1 MSIRAQVALVGNP
14 NSGKTTLFNA
24 LTGLTARTG
33 NYPGI
38 TVESRTGTFE
48 IENNAIDVVDLPGT
62 YSMAPRSDDEAVAV
76 RGVLGTLDARV
87 RPELI
92 VCVVDGTAIERHLYL
107 AITLRE
113 LGVPMVLAVTMTDTL
128 DAEGR
133 HLDCEELSSR
143 LGVPV
148 FPASGVRPAE
158 IASLKKGILRVLIE
172 GARTK
177 PIASP
182 PVALPAASLDVAR
195 SLKSKLRFDADDD
208 AVALWALSVAHAGHA
223 NVLGLDDDDARRVA
237 ALRDDGDK
245 LSIAI
250 AARYKKAHTFCAGIV
265 GNAPHAPEEERTRQ
279 IDAFVLHPILGP
291 VFFVVVFGTLFQALF
306 SWSAPLMDLIEAGIG
321 ALGDAFAA
329 RIPDSLPLLRSLVV
343 NGVVAG
349 VGNVLVFVPQIAA
362 LFLFLGI
369 LDDTGYL
376 ARAAFLLDRLM
387 ARVGLHGRAFVPL
400 LSGFACAVPALMA
413 TRTIENEKDRIVTI
427 LVTPLISCSARL
439 PVYTLVIA
447 TLFSSSEPLF
457 GFLEV
462 GTVLFFAMYALG
474 TGAAIAMAAVFKR
487 TMLVSPVPPLV
498 LELPPYR
505 LPRPSQLARHVASR
519 VWVFI
524 REAGTVILAI
534 TIVLWALFMFPKD
547 DALEERIAR
556 DRQVL
561 VDGDASDDALG
572 TFDATSAAA
581 RLEVSAAGRFGRFLE
596 PVLSPLG
603 FDWKISVGVIASFAA
618 REVLVSTL
626 GLIYGLGDG
635 TDEESVSLRTAMAND
650 TDPLTGKK
658 RFTPLVG
665 LSLMVFFV
673 LAMQCA
679 STLATTRRETRS
691 WKWPVFQFTYMTALA
706 YVASLVVF
714 QVGTLLGFGA

>member
-1 MSIRAQVALVGNP
+1 MSATKQIALIGNP

-38 TVESRTGTFE
+38 TVESRSGTFE
-48 IENNAIDVVDLPGT
+48 IDGRSIEVVDLPGT

-76 RGVLGTLDARV
+76 RGVLGTLDDRV
-87 RPELI
+87 RPDLV
-92 VCVVDGTAIERHLYL
+92 VCVVDGTALERHLYL
-107 AITLRE
+107 AVTLRE
-113 LGVPMVLAVTMTDTL
+113 LGVPMLLAVTMTDTL
-128 DAEGR
+128 DAFGR
-133 HLDCEELSSR
+133 HLECEKLAQN
-143 LGVPV
+143 LGIVAV
-148 FPASGVRPAE
+148 PASGVRPTE
-158 IASLKKGILRVLIE
+158 IASLKRAIVRCVDERSRVPPL
-172 GARTK
+172 APPPFK
-177 PIASP
+177 PP
-182 PVALPAASLDVAR
+182 PLATDVAR
-195 SLKSKLRFDADDD
+195 HLKSKLGFVAEDD
-208 AVALWALSVAHAGHA
+208 AVALFALSVAHAGHA
-223 NVLGLDDDDARRVA
+223 LHLGLDDDSARRIA
-237 ALRDDGDK
+237 ALHDDDGV
-245 LSIAI
+245 LSKAI
-250 AARYKKAHTFCAGIV
+250 AARYRYAHEVCATVV
-265 GNAPHAPEEERTRQ
+265 GDAPQAPEEERTRK
-279 IDAFVLHPILGP
+279 IDAFVLHPLFGP
-291 VFFVVVFGTLFQALF
+291 AFFVVVFGALFQALF
-306 SWSAPLMDLIEAGIG
+306 SWSAPLMDLIEAGMG
-321 ALGDAFAA
+321 TLGDIVAA
-329 RIPDSLPLLRSLVV
+329 RIPESLPLFRSLVV

-413 TRTIENEKDRIVTI
+413 TRTIENEKDRLVTI

-447 TLFSSSEPLF
+447 TLFATSPPIF
-457 GFLEV
+457 GVLEV

-474 TGAAIAMAAVFKR
+474 TGAAIAMAALFKR
-487 TMLVSPVPPLV
+487 TLLVSPVPPLV

-505 LPRPSQLARHVASR
+505 WPRPSQLARHVGSR

-534 TIVLWALFMFPKD
+534 TVVLWALFTFPKD
-547 DALEERIAR
+547 DAIEERVAR

-561 VDGDASDDALG
+561 VDEEADEDALAA
-572 TFDATSAAA
+572 FDATAAAA

-596 PVLSPLG
+596 PVMSPLG

-650 TDPLTGKK
+650 TDPITGKK

-691 WKWPVFQFTYMTALA
+691 WKWPAFQFAYMTALA
-706 YVASLVVF
+706 YVTSLVVF